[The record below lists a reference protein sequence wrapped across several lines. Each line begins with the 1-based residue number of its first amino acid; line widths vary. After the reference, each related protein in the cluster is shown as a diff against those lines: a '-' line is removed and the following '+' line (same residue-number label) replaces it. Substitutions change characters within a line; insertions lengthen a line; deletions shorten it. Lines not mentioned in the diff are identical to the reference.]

1 MIYRFLLAIK
11 NRPELIV
18 LSVMILVIMML
29 IIPLP
34 TYIVDFLIGL
44 NITISL
50 LIFMSSF
57 YITRILNFM
66 TFPALLLITT
76 LFRLALSISTSRL
89 ILLDADAGEIITSFG
104 EFVIGENLV
113 VGFVVFSIVTIVQF
127 LVITKGSERVAEV
140 AARFSLDGMP
150 GKQMSIDADL
160 KSGIINNEEV
170 KIRRKELGQESQLYG
185 SFDGA
190 MKFIKGDAIAGIV
203 IIFVNLIGGISVG
216 MAQMDLSITQAL
228 HTYTLLTIGDGLV
241 AQIPALLISISAGF
255 IVTRVGGEN
264 NNLGFSI
271 MNELLAQDFAI
282 LVTAILAFVIG
293 FLPGFPTPVFLILS
307 IILGGY
313 FFKKQWNNK
322 KKESSLEHG
331 KDESEGESSDPDGK
345 KGIISNLFSNKNELE
360 NENSLLTENI
370 TLSQAET
377 LPLIITISAKK
388 KGYLTKLVF
397 DKWLKKEFIL
407 QYGVLLPDIVIHY
420 SDRIEDNKIIIL
432 INEVKADEFD
442 CPFPFVHIKNPTD
455 EFFSLDFKVI
465 ETQDGDN
472 KYYWVNQSYKEKLE
486 LLGYKLEL
494 SEAYFYRKFSNLITL
509 NIVEFLGIQETKNI
523 LDKIE
528 ENSPELLKEC
538 YRQVSIQRI
547 NDVLQR
553 LVQEKIPIRNIKT
566 IIGGLVQWGS
576 KEKDPILLTEHIRSL
591 LSRYISYFFSN
602 DGKFNVII
610 LSHNVEEIIRGGIRQ
625 SSSGTFLNLE
635 PAELDMIIEKIS
647 TAIDEIKY
655 IEDYVFLT
663 AIDIRRFVKKL
674 IETQYPQLSVL
685 SYDEITSDIEIN
697 VLQSI

>member
-11 NRPELIV
+11 NKPELIV

-160 KSGIINNEEV
+160 KSGIITNDEV

-216 MAQMDLSITQAL
+216 MAQMDLSISQAL

-271 MNELLAQDFAI
+271 MNELLAQDFAL

-307 IILGGY
+307 VILGGY
-313 FFKKQWNNK
+313 FFKKQWKGK
-322 KKESSLEHG
+322 KKEATTENE
-331 KDESEGESSDPDGK
+331 DEKNEDNASDPEGK
-345 KGIISNLFSNKNELE
+345 KGIISNLFSNKNELDD
-360 NENSLLTENI
+360 ENSLLTENI

-377 LPLIITISAKK
+377 LPLIITVSSKK
-388 KGYLTKLVF
+388 KAYLSKLVF
-397 DKWLKKEFIL
+397 EKWLKKEFIL

-420 SDRIEDNKIIIL
+420 SDKIDENKIIIL

-442 CPFPFVHIKNPTD
+442 CPFPFVYIENPND
-455 EFFSLDFKVI
+455 ELFSLDFKMLEI
-465 ETQDGDN
+465 KDDDISH
-472 KYYWVNQSYKEKLE
+472 YWVNKNESDKLTSLDYKVE
-486 LLGYKLEL
+486 LPEN
-494 SEAYFYRKFSNLITL
+494 YFYRKFSNLITL

-576 KEKDPILLTEHIRSL
+576 KEKDPVLLTEHIRSL
-591 LSRYISYFFSN
+591 LSRYISHFFSK
-602 DGKFNVII
+602 DGKFDVII

-655 IEDYVFLT
+655 IQDYVFLT

>member
-160 KSGIINNEEV
+160 KSGIITNEEV

-216 MAQMDLSITQAL
+216 MAQMDLSISQAL

-271 MNELLAQDFAI
+271 MNELLAQDFAL
-282 LVTAILAFVIG
+282 LVTAILAFFIG

-307 IILGGY
+307 VILGGY
-313 FFKKQWNNK
+313 FFKKQWKSK
-322 KKESSLEHG
+322 KKEAST
-331 KDESEGESSDPDGK
+331 ESEDEKNEDDASDPDSK
-345 KGIISNLFSNKNELE
+345 KGIISNLFSNKNESDD
-360 NENSLLTENI
+360 ENSLLTENI

-377 LPLIITISAKK
+377 LPLIITVSAKK
-388 KGYLTKLVF
+388 KAYLSKLVF
-397 DKWLKKEFIL
+397 EKWLKKEFIL

-420 SDRIEDNKIIIL
+420 SDKIDENKIIIL

-442 CPFPFVHIKNPTD
+442 CPFPFVYVENPND
-455 EFFSLDFKVI
+455 ELFSLDFKMIEIKDNDVI
-465 ETQDGDN
+465 H
-472 KYYWVNQSYKEKLE
+472 YWVNKNDTDKLTS
-486 LLGYKLEL
+486 LGYKVEL
-494 SEAYFYRKFSNLITL
+494 PEIYFYRKFSNLITL

-576 KEKDPILLTEHIRSL
+576 REKDPVLLTEHIRSL
-591 LSRYISYFFSN
+591 LSRYISHFFSK

-610 LSHNVEEIIRGGIRQ
+610 LSHNVEEIIRSGIRQ

-655 IEDYVFLT
+655 IQDYVFLT

>member
-11 NRPELIV
+11 NKPELIV

-160 KSGIINNEEV
+160 KSGIITNEEV

-216 MAQMDLSITQAL
+216 MAQMDLSISQAL

-271 MNELLAQDFAI
+271 MNELLAQDFAL

-307 IILGGY
+307 VILGGY
-313 FFKKQWNNK
+313 FFKKQWKNK
-322 KKESSLEHG
+322 KKETAT
-331 KDESEGESSDPDGK
+331 ESGNEKNEDNASDPEGK
-345 KGIISNLFSNKNELE
+345 KGIISNLFSNKNELDD
-360 NENSLLTENI
+360 ENSLLTENI

-377 LPLIITISAKK
+377 LPLIITVSSKK
-388 KGYLTKLVF
+388 KAYLSKLVF

-420 SDRIEDNKIIIL
+420 SDKIDENKIIIL

-442 CPFPFVHIKNPTD
+442 CPFPFVYVENPND
-455 EFFSLDFKVI
+455 ELFSLDFKMI
-465 ETQDGDN
+465 EIKTNDVSHYWIN
-472 KYYWVNQSYKEKLE
+472 KNDTDKLTS
-486 LLGYKLEL
+486 LGYKLEL
-494 SEAYFYRKFSNLITL
+494 PEAYFYRKFSNLITL

-576 KEKDPILLTEHIRSL
+576 KEKDPVLLTEHIRSL
-591 LSRYISYFFSN
+591 LSRYISHFFSK

-655 IEDYVFLT
+655 IQDYVFLT

>member
-271 MNELLAQDFAI
+271 MNELLAQDFAL

-307 IILGGY
+307 VLLGGY
-313 FFKKQWNNK
+313 FFKKQWKSK
-322 KKESSLEHG
+322 KKETITDHEEDKSN
-331 KDESEGESSDPDGK
+331 DDDPDNK
-345 KGIISNLFSNKNELE
+345 KGLISNLFSNKNESE
-360 NENSLLTENI
+360 DENSLSKENI

-377 LPLIITISAKK
+377 LPLIISVSSKK
-388 KGYLTKLVF
+388 KTYLSKIVF
-397 DKWLKKEFIL
+397 EKWLKKEFIL
-407 QYGVLLPDIVIHY
+407 QYGVLLPDIVVHY
-420 SDRIEDNKIIIL
+420 SDKIEENKIIIL

-442 CPFPFVHIKNPTD
+442 CPFPFIHIENPND
-455 EFFSLDFKVI
+455 EFSSLNFKAI
-465 ETQDGDN
+465 ETQDN
-472 KYYWVNQSYKEKLE
+472 NIKNYWVSKNDKDKIE
-486 LLGYKLEL
+486 LLGYRLEL
-494 SEAYFYRKFSNLITL
+494 AETYFYRKFSNLITF

-553 LVQEKIPIRNIKT
+553 LIQEKIPIRNIKT

-591 LSRYISYFFSN
+591 LSRYISYFFS
-602 DGKFNVII
+602 DDRKLNVII
-610 LSHNVEEIIRGGIRQ
+610 LSHDVEEIIRGGIRQ

-655 IEDYVFLT
+655 VQDYIFLT

-674 IETQYPQLSVL
+674 IESQYPQLSVL

>member
-160 KSGIINNEEV
+160 KSGIITNEEV

-216 MAQMDLSITQAL
+216 MAQMDLSISQAL

-271 MNELLAQDFAI
+271 MNELLAQDFAL

-307 IILGGY
+307 VILGGY
-313 FFKKQWNNK
+313 FFKKQWKSK
-322 KKESSLEHG
+322 KKETSKESG
-331 KDESEGESSDPDGK
+331 DEKNEDDALDPDSK
-345 KGIISNLFSNKNELE
+345 KGIISNLFSNKNESDD
-360 NENSLLTENI
+360 ENSLLTENI

-377 LPLIITISAKK
+377 LPLIITVSTKK
-388 KGYLTKLVF
+388 KAYLSKLVF
-397 DKWLKKEFIL
+397 EKWLKKEFIL

-420 SDRIEDNKIIIL
+420 SDKIDENKIIIL

-442 CPFPFVHIKNPTD
+442 CPFPFVYIENPND
-455 EFFSLDFKVI
+455 ELFSLDFKMI
-465 ETQDGDN
+465 EIKDN
-472 KYYWVNQSYKEKLE
+472 DVNHYWINKNDTEKLIS
-486 LLGYKLEL
+486 LGYKVEFP
-494 SEAYFYRKFSNLITL
+494 EIYFYRKFSNLITL

-576 KEKDPILLTEHIRSL
+576 KEKDPVLLTEHIRSL
-591 LSRYISYFFSN
+591 LSRYISHFFSK

-655 IEDYVFLT
+655 IQDYVFLT

>member
-1 MIYRFLLAIK
+1 MIYRFLLEIK
-11 NRPELIV
+11 NKPELIV
-18 LSVMILVIMML
+18 LSVMILVIIML

-44 NITISL
+44 NITIAL

-160 KSGIINNEEV
+160 KSGIITNEEV

-216 MAQMDLSITQAL
+216 MAQMDLSISQAL

-271 MNELLAQDFAI
+271 MNELLAQDFAL

-307 IILGGY
+307 VILGGY
-313 FFKKQWNNK
+313 FFEKQWKNK
-322 KKESSLEHG
+322 KKKTITENG
-331 KDESEGESSDPDGK
+331 SEKNEDNASDPDGK
-345 KGIISNLFSNKNELE
+345 KGIISNLFSNKNELNE
-360 NENSLLTENI
+360 ENSLLNEDI

-377 LPLIITISAKK
+377 LPLIITVSSKK
-388 KGYLTKLVF
+388 KAYLSKLVF
-397 DKWLKKEFIL
+397 EKWLKKEFIL

-420 SDRIEDNKIIIL
+420 SDKIDENKIIIL

-442 CPFPFVHIKNPTD
+442 CPFPLVYVANPND
-455 EFFSLDFKVI
+455 ELFSLNFNMI
-465 ETQDGDN
+465 EIKDN
-472 KYYWVNQSYKEKLE
+472 EVSHYWVNKNDMDKLTSLNYKIE
-486 LLGYKLEL
+486 LPEI
-494 SEAYFYRKFSNLITL
+494 YFYRKFSNLITL

-553 LVQEKIPIRNIKT
+553 LVQERIPIRNIKT

-576 KEKDPILLTEHIRSL
+576 KEKDPVLLTEHIRSL
-591 LSRYISYFFSN
+591 LSRYISHFFSKE
-602 DGKFNVII
+602 GKFNVII
-610 LSHNVEEIIRGGIRQ
+610 LSHNIEEIIRGGIRQ

-655 IEDYVFLT
+655 VQDYVFLT

>member
-1 MIYRFLLAIK
+1 MIYRFLLTIK
-11 NRPELIV
+11 NKPELIV
-18 LSVMILVIMML
+18 LSVMILVIIML

-160 KSGIINNEEV
+160 KSGIITNEEV

-190 MKFIKGDAIAGIV
+190 MKFIKGDAIAGII

-216 MAQMDLSITQAL
+216 MAQMDLSISQAL

-271 MNELLAQDFAI
+271 MNELLAQDFAL

-313 FFKKQWNNK
+313 FFKKQWKSK
-322 KKESSLEHG
+322 KKEASTENE
-331 KDESEGESSDPDGK
+331 DEKNEDNASDPEGK
-345 KGIISNLFSNKNELE
+345 KGIISNLFSNKNELDD
-360 NENSLLTENI
+360 ENSLLTENI

-377 LPLIITISAKK
+377 LPLIITVSSKK
-388 KGYLTKLVF
+388 KAYLSKLVF
-397 DKWLKKEFIL
+397 EKWLKKEFIL

-420 SDRIEDNKIIIL
+420 SDKIDENKIIIL

-442 CPFPFVHIKNPTD
+442 CPFPFVYIENPND
-455 EFFSLDFKVI
+455 ELLSLDFKMLEI
-465 ETQDGDN
+465 KDN
-472 KYYWVNQSYKEKLE
+472 DVSHYWVNKNEMEKLAS
-486 LLGYKLEL
+486 LDYKVEL
-494 SEAYFYRKFSNLITL
+494 SENYFYRKFSNLITL

-576 KEKDPILLTEHIRSL
+576 KEKDPVLLTEHIRSL
-591 LSRYISYFFSN
+591 LSRYISHFFSK

-635 PAELDMIIEKIS
+635 PSELDMIIEKIS

-655 IEDYVFLT
+655 IQDYVFLT

-674 IETQYPQLSVL
+674 IEAQYPQLSVL

>member
-11 NRPELIV
+11 NKPELIV

-160 KSGIINNEEV
+160 KSGIITNDEV

-216 MAQMDLSITQAL
+216 MAQMDLSISQAL

-271 MNELLAQDFAI
+271 MNELLAQDFAL

-307 IILGGY
+307 VILGGY
-313 FFKKQWNNK
+313 FFKKQWKGK
-322 KKESSLEHG
+322 KKEAATENE
-331 KDESEGESSDPDGK
+331 DEKNEDNASDPESK
-345 KGIISNLFSNKNELE
+345 KGIISNLFSNKNELDD
-360 NENSLLTENI
+360 ENSLLTENI

-377 LPLIITISAKK
+377 LPLIITVSSKK
-388 KGYLTKLVF
+388 KAYLSKLVF
-397 DKWLKKEFIL
+397 EKWLKKEFIL

-420 SDRIEDNKIIIL
+420 SDKIDENKIIIL

-442 CPFPFVHIKNPTD
+442 CPFPFVYIENPND
-455 EFFSLDFKVI
+455 ELFSLDFKMLEI
-465 ETQDGDN
+465 KDDN
-472 KYYWVNQSYKEKLE
+472 ISHYWVNKNESDKLTSLDYKVE
-486 LLGYKLEL
+486 LPE
-494 SEAYFYRKFSNLITL
+494 SYFYRKFSNLITL

-576 KEKDPILLTEHIRSL
+576 KEKDPVLLTEHIRSL
-591 LSRYISYFFSN
+591 LSRYISHFFSK
-602 DGKFNVII
+602 DGKFDVII

-655 IEDYVFLT
+655 IQDYVFLT

>member
-11 NRPELIV
+11 NKPELIV

-160 KSGIINNEEV
+160 KSGIITNDEV

-216 MAQMDLSITQAL
+216 MAQMDLSISQAL

-271 MNELLAQDFAI
+271 MNELLAQDFAL

-313 FFKKQWNNK
+313 FFKKQWKGK
-322 KKESSLEHG
+322 KKEAATENE
-331 KDESEGESSDPDGK
+331 DEKNEDNASDPEGK
-345 KGIISNLFSNKNELE
+345 KGIISNLFSNKNESDD
-360 NENSLLTENI
+360 ENSLLTENI

-377 LPLIITISAKK
+377 LPLIITVSSKK
-388 KGYLTKLVF
+388 KAYLSKLVF
-397 DKWLKKEFIL
+397 EKWLKKEFIL

-420 SDRIEDNKIIIL
+420 SDKIDENKIIIL

-442 CPFPFVHIKNPTD
+442 CPFPFVYIENPND
-455 EFFSLDFKVI
+455 ELFSLDFKMLEI
-465 ETQDGDN
+465 KDDDISH
-472 KYYWVNQSYKEKLE
+472 YWVNKNESDKLTSLDYKVE
-486 LLGYKLEL
+486 LPE
-494 SEAYFYRKFSNLITL
+494 SYFYRKFSNLITL

-576 KEKDPILLTEHIRSL
+576 KEKDPVLLTEHIRSL
-591 LSRYISYFFSN
+591 LSRYISHFFSK
-602 DGKFNVII
+602 DGKFDVII

-655 IEDYVFLT
+655 IQDYVFLT

>member
-160 KSGIINNEEV
+160 KSGIITNEEV

-216 MAQMDLSITQAL
+216 MAQMDLSISQAL

-271 MNELLAQDFAI
+271 MNELLAQDFAL

-307 IILGGY
+307 VILGGY
-313 FFKKQWNNK
+313 FFKKQWKSK
-322 KKESSLEHG
+322 KKETSTESG
-331 KDESEGESSDPDGK
+331 DEKNEDDALDPDSK
-345 KGIISNLFSNKNELE
+345 KGIISNLFSNKNESDD
-360 NENSLLTENI
+360 ENSLLTENI

-377 LPLIITISAKK
+377 LPLIITVSTKK
-388 KGYLTKLVF
+388 KAYLSKLVF
-397 DKWLKKEFIL
+397 EKWLKKEFIL

-420 SDRIEDNKIIIL
+420 SDKIDENKIIIL

-442 CPFPFVHIKNPTD
+442 CPFPFVYIENPND
-455 EFFSLDFKVI
+455 ELFSLDFKMI
-465 ETQDGDN
+465 EIKDN
-472 KYYWVNQSYKEKLE
+472 DVNHYWINKNDTEKLIS
-486 LLGYKLEL
+486 LGYKVEFP
-494 SEAYFYRKFSNLITL
+494 EIYFYRKFSNLITL

-576 KEKDPILLTEHIRSL
+576 KEKDPVLLTEHIRSL
-591 LSRYISYFFSN
+591 LSRYISHFFSK

-655 IEDYVFLT
+655 IQDYVFLT

>member
-1 MIYRFLLAIK
+1 MIYKFLLAIK
-11 NRPELIV
+11 NKPELIV

-34 TYIVDFLIGL
+34 TYLVDFLIGL
-44 NITISL
+44 NITIAI

-57 YITRILNFM
+57 YIKRILNFM

-160 KSGIINNEEV
+160 KSGIITNEEV
-170 KIRRKELGQESQLYG
+170 QIRRKELGQESQLYG

-216 MAQMDLSITQAL
+216 MAQMGLSITEAL

-264 NNLGFSI
+264 NNLGYSI
-271 MNELLAQDFAI
+271 MNELLAQDFAL
-282 LVTAILAFVIG
+282 LVTAILAFGIG

-307 IILGGY
+307 VMLGVY
-313 FFKKQWNNK
+313 FFKIKWK
-322 KKESSLEHG
+322 SS
-331 KDESEGESSDPDGK
+331 K
-345 KGIISNLFSNKNELE
+345 KGLMSNLFSGKHGEE
-360 NENSLLTENI
+360 VDNSLLTENI

-377 LPLIITISAKK
+377 LPLIITLSTKK
-388 KGYLTKLVF
+388 KPYLTKIVF
-397 DKWLKKEFIL
+397 EKWLQKEFIL
-407 QYGVLLPDIVIHY
+407 QYGILLPDIVIHY
-420 SDRIEDNKIIIL
+420 SDKIDDDKIIIL
-432 INEVKADEFD
+432 INEVKAKELN
-442 CPFPFVHIKNPTD
+442 CPFPLFHIENPND
-455 EFFSLDFKVI
+455 ELLSLGFNLISI
-465 ETQDGDN
+465 EDDN
-472 KYYWVNQSYKEKLE
+472 KTHYWIERDDESKLAP
-486 LLGYKLEL
+486 LGYKAER
-494 SEAYFYRKFSNLITL
+494 SESYFYRKFSDLITL
-509 NIVEFLGIQETKNI
+509 NITEFLGIQETKDI
-523 LDKIE
+523 LDKLE
-528 ENSPELLKEC
+528 KSAPELLKEC

-576 KEKDPILLTEHIRSL
+576 KEKDPVLLTEHIRTL
-591 LSRYISYFFSN
+591 LARYISYFFST
-602 DGKFNVII
+602 DGKFNAII
-610 LSHNVEEIIRGGIRQ
+610 LSNDMEEIIRSGIRQ
-625 SSSGTFLNLE
+625 SSSGTLLNLE

-647 TAIDEIKY
+647 MVIDDIKY
-655 IEDYVFLT
+655 IQDYIFLT
-663 AIDIRRFVKKL
+663 SIDIRRFVKKL
-674 IETQYPQLSVL
+674 IETQYPQIPVL

>member
-11 NRPELIV
+11 NKPELIV

-216 MAQMDLSITQAL
+216 MAQMDLSITEAL

-264 NNLGFSI
+264 SNLGFSI
-271 MNELLAQDFAI
+271 MNELLAQDFAL
-282 LVTAILAFVIG
+282 LVTAILAFIIG

-307 IILGGY
+307 VLLGGY
-313 FFKKQWNNK
+313 FFKKQWKVNK
-322 KKESSLEHG
+322 KEVI
-331 KDESEGESSDPDGK
+331 KDNQKDKSEDRDSDSDSK
-345 KGIISNLFSNKNELE
+345 KGLISNLFSNKNELE
-360 NENSLLTENI
+360 SENSLLKEDI

-377 LPLIITISAKK
+377 LPLIITVSSKK
-388 KGYLTKLVF
+388 KIYLSKLVF
-397 DKWLKKEFIL
+397 EKWLKKEFIL
-407 QYGVLLPDIVIHY
+407 QYGVLLPDIIIHY
-420 SDRIEDNKIIIL
+420 SDNIDNDKIIIL

-442 CPFPFVHIKNPTD
+442 CPFPLIHVKNPND
-455 EFFSLDFKVI
+455 EFSSLNFKTI
-465 ETQDGDN
+465 EINDN
-472 KYYWVNQSYKEKLE
+472 NVKNYWVNKSDKDKIE

-494 SEAYFYRKFSNLITL
+494 PEAYFYKRFSNLMTF

-576 KEKDPILLTEHIRSL
+576 KEKDPVLLTEHIRSL
-591 LSRYISYFFSN
+591 LSRYISHFFSN
-602 DGKFNVII
+602 DGKINVII
-610 LSHNVEEIIRGGIRQ
+610 LSNNIEEIIRGGIRQ

-655 IEDYVFLT
+655 IQDYLFLT

-685 SYDEITSDIEIN
+685 SYDEVTSDIEIN

>member
-160 KSGIINNEEV
+160 KSGIITNEEV

-216 MAQMDLSITQAL
+216 MAQMDLSISQAL

-271 MNELLAQDFAI
+271 MNELLAQDFAL

-307 IILGGY
+307 VILGGY
-313 FFKKQWNNK
+313 FFKKQWKSK
-322 KKESSLEHG
+322 KKEASTESG
-331 KDESEGESSDPDGK
+331 DEKNEYDASDPDSK
-345 KGIISNLFSNKNELE
+345 KGIISNLFSNKNESDD
-360 NENSLLTENI
+360 ENSLLTENI

-377 LPLIITISAKK
+377 LPLIITVSAKK
-388 KGYLTKLVF
+388 KAYLSKLVF
-397 DKWLKKEFIL
+397 EKWLKKEFIL

-420 SDRIEDNKIIIL
+420 SDKIDENKIIIL

-442 CPFPFVHIKNPTD
+442 CPFPFVYVENPND
-455 EFFSLDFKVI
+455 ELFSLDFKMIEIKDNDVI
-465 ETQDGDN
+465 HYWIN
-472 KYYWVNQSYKEKLE
+472 KNDTDKLTS
-486 LLGYKLEL
+486 LGYKVEL
-494 SEAYFYRKFSNLITL
+494 PEIYFYRKFSNLITL

-576 KEKDPILLTEHIRSL
+576 REKDPVLLTEHIRSL
-591 LSRYISYFFSN
+591 LSRYISHFFSK

-610 LSHNVEEIIRGGIRQ
+610 LSHNVEEIIRSGIRQ

-655 IEDYVFLT
+655 IQDYVFLT

>member
-11 NRPELIV
+11 SKPELIV
-18 LSVMILVIMML
+18 LSVMILVIIML

-44 NITISL
+44 NITIAL

-160 KSGIINNEEV
+160 KSGIMTNEEV

-216 MAQMDLSITQAL
+216 MAQMDLSISQAL

-271 MNELLAQDFAI
+271 MNELLAQDFAL

-307 IILGGY
+307 VILGGY
-313 FFKKQWNNK
+313 FFKKQWKNK
-322 KKESSLEHG
+322 KKETTT
-331 KDESEGESSDPDGK
+331 ESGGEKNEDNASDPDGK
-345 KGIISNLFSNKNELE
+345 KGIISNLFSNKNEL
-360 NENSLLTENI
+360 NDENSLLNEDI

-377 LPLIITISAKK
+377 LPLIITVSSKK
-388 KGYLTKLVF
+388 KTYLSKLVF
-397 DKWLKKEFIL
+397 EKWLKKEFIL

-420 SDRIEDNKIIIL
+420 SDKIDENKIIIL

-442 CPFPFVHIKNPTD
+442 CPFPLVYVSNPNDELSSLNFNMMEIK
-455 EFFSLDFKVI
+455 
-465 ETQDGDN
+465 DN
-472 KYYWVNQSYKEKLE
+472 DVSHYWVNKNDMDKLTSLNYKIE
-486 LLGYKLEL
+486 LPEI
-494 SEAYFYRKFSNLITL
+494 YFYKKFSNLITL
-509 NIVEFLGIQETKNI
+509 NVVEFLGIQETKNI

-591 LSRYISYFFSN
+591 LSRYISHFFSK
-602 DGKFNVII
+602 DGKLNVII
-610 LSHNVEEIIRGGIRQ
+610 LSHNIEEIIRGGIRQ

-655 IEDYVFLT
+655 IQDYVFLT
-663 AIDIRRFVKKL
+663 AIDIRRFVKKI

>member
-160 KSGIINNEEV
+160 KSGIITNEEV

-216 MAQMDLSITQAL
+216 MAQMDLSISQAL

-271 MNELLAQDFAI
+271 MNELLAQDFAL

-293 FLPGFPTPVFLILS
+293 FLPGFPTPIFLILS
-307 IILGGY
+307 VILGGY
-313 FFKKQWNNK
+313 FFKKQWKSK
-322 KKESSLEHG
+322 KKEASTESG
-331 KDESEGESSDPDGK
+331 DEKNEDDASDPDSK
-345 KGIISNLFSNKNELE
+345 KGIISNLFSNKNESDD
-360 NENSLLTENI
+360 ENSLLTENI

-377 LPLIITISAKK
+377 LPLIITVSAKK
-388 KGYLTKLVF
+388 KAYLSKLVF
-397 DKWLKKEFIL
+397 EKWLKKEFIL

-420 SDRIEDNKIIIL
+420 SDKIDENKIIIL

-442 CPFPFVHIKNPTD
+442 CPFPFVYVENPND
-455 EFFSLDFKVI
+455 ELFSLDFKMIEIKDNDVI
-465 ETQDGDN
+465 HYWIN
-472 KYYWVNQSYKEKLE
+472 KNDTDKLTS
-486 LLGYKLEL
+486 LGYKVEL
-494 SEAYFYRKFSNLITL
+494 PEIYFYRKFSNLITL

-576 KEKDPILLTEHIRSL
+576 REKDPVLLTEHIRSL
-591 LSRYISYFFSN
+591 LSRYISHFFSK

-610 LSHNVEEIIRGGIRQ
+610 LSHNVEEIIRSGIRQ

-655 IEDYVFLT
+655 IQDYVFLT

>member
-11 NRPELIV
+11 NKPELIV

-160 KSGIINNEEV
+160 KSGIITNDEV

-216 MAQMDLSITQAL
+216 MAQMDLSISQAL

-264 NNLGFSI
+264 SNLGFSI
-271 MNELLAQDFAI
+271 MNELLAQDFAL

-307 IILGGY
+307 VILGGY
-313 FFKKQWNNK
+313 FFKKQWKGK
-322 KKESSLEHG
+322 KKEAATENENE
-331 KDESEGESSDPDGK
+331 KNEDNASDPESK
-345 KGIISNLFSNKNELE
+345 KGIISNLFSNKNELDD
-360 NENSLLTENI
+360 ENSLLTENI

-377 LPLIITISAKK
+377 LPLIITVSSKK
-388 KGYLTKLVF
+388 KAYLSKLVF
-397 DKWLKKEFIL
+397 EKWLKKEFIL

-420 SDRIEDNKIIIL
+420 SDKIDENKIIIL

-442 CPFPFVHIKNPTD
+442 CPFPFVYIENPND
-455 EFFSLDFKVI
+455 ELFSLDFKMLEI
-465 ETQDGDN
+465 KEDDISH
-472 KYYWVNQSYKEKLE
+472 YWVNKNESDKLTSLDYKVE
-486 LLGYKLEL
+486 LPE
-494 SEAYFYRKFSNLITL
+494 SYFYRKFSNLITL

-576 KEKDPILLTEHIRSL
+576 KEKDPVLLTEHIRSL
-591 LSRYISYFFSN
+591 LSRYISHFFSK
-602 DGKFNVII
+602 DGKFDVII

-655 IEDYVFLT
+655 IQDYVFLT

-685 SYDEITSDIEIN
+685 SYDEVTSDIEIN

>member
-18 LSVMILVIMML
+18 LSVMVLVIMML

-216 MAQMDLSITQAL
+216 MAQMDLSISQAL

-271 MNELLAQDFAI
+271 MNELLAQDFAL
-282 LVTAILAFVIG
+282 LVTAILAFTIG

-307 IILGGY
+307 VILGGY
-313 FFKKQWNNK
+313 FFKKQWKNK
-322 KKESSLEHG
+322 KKETITD
-331 KDESEGESSDPDGK
+331 KDEDSDTDSK
-345 KGIISNLFSNKNELE
+345 KGLISNIFSNKNEAE
-360 NENSLLTENI
+360 DENSLSKENI

-377 LPLIITISAKK
+377 LPLIVTVSSKK
-388 KGYLTKLVF
+388 KTYLSKLIF
-397 DKWLKKEFIL
+397 EKWLKKEFIL
-407 QYGVLLPDIVIHY
+407 QYGVLLPDIIIHY
-420 SDRIEDNKIIIL
+420 SDKIDDNRIIIL

-442 CPFPFVHIKNPTD
+442 CPFLFIHIENPND
-455 EFFSLDFKVI
+455 EFLALNFKTI
-465 ETQDGDN
+465 ETQDKDIKN
-472 KYYWVNQSYKEKLE
+472 YWVDKSDKEKITLSGYQLE
-486 LLGYKLEL
+486 LP
-494 SEAYFYRKFSNLITL
+494 EAYFYKKFSNLITF

-528 ENSPELLKEC
+528 ESSPELLKEC

-576 KEKDPILLTEHIRSL
+576 KEKDPILLTEHIRTL
-591 LSRYISYFFSN
+591 LSRYISHFFSN
-602 DGKFNVII
+602 DGKINVII
-610 LSHNVEEIIRGGIRQ
+610 LSHHVEEIIRDGIRQ

-635 PAELDMIIEKIS
+635 PAELDMIIEKTS
-647 TAIDEIKY
+647 AAIDEIKY
-655 IEDYVFLT
+655 VQNYIFLT

-674 IETQYPQLSVL
+674 IETQYPHLSVL

>member
-216 MAQMDLSITQAL
+216 MAQMDLSISQAL

-271 MNELLAQDFAI
+271 MNELLAQDFAL
-282 LVTAILAFVIG
+282 LVTAVLAFVIG

-307 IILGGY
+307 VILGGY
-313 FFKKQWNNK
+313 FFKKRWKNK
-322 KKESSLEHG
+322 KKETTLETEED
-331 KDESEGESSDPDGK
+331 KSKNDELESEGK
-345 KGIISNLFSNKNELE
+345 KGIISNLFSNKNDSET
-360 NENSLLTENI
+360 ENSLLKEDI

-377 LPLIITISAKK
+377 LPLIITTSLNKK
-388 KGYLTKLVF
+388 AYLSKLVF
-397 DKWLKKEFIL
+397 EKWLKKEFIL
-407 QYGVLLPDIVIHY
+407 QYGVLLPDIVLHY
-420 SDRIEDNKIIIL
+420 SDKIDDNKFIIL

-442 CPFPFVHIKNPTD
+442 CPFPFLHVENPND
-455 EFFSLDFKVI
+455 EFFSLDFKMV
-465 ETQDGDN
+465 ETQDNDIVN
-472 KYYWVNQSYKEKLE
+472 YWVNKSDKEKLS

-494 SEAYFYRKFSNLITL
+494 SESYFYRKFSNLITL

-553 LVQEKIPIRNIKT
+553 LIQEKIPIRNIKT

-576 KEKDPILLTEHIRSL
+576 KEKDPVLLTEHIRAL
-591 LSRYISYFFSN
+591 LSRYISHFFSD
-602 DGKFNVII
+602 DGKINVII
-610 LSHNVEEIIRGGIRQ
+610 LSNNIEEIIRGGIRQ

-635 PAELDMIIEKIS
+635 PAELDMIIENIS

-655 IEDYVFLT
+655 VQQFVFLT

-674 IETQYPQLSVL
+674 IENQYPQLSVL

>member
-1 MIYRFLLAIK
+1 MVYKFLSAIR

-18 LSVMILVIMML
+18 LAVMVLVIMML

-160 KSGIINNEEV
+160 KSGIITNDEV

-216 MAQMDLSITQAL
+216 MAQMDLSISQAL

-264 NNLGFSI
+264 KNLGFSI
-271 MNELLAQDFAI
+271 MNELLAQDFAL
-282 LVTAILAFVIG
+282 LVTAVLAFIIG

-307 IILGGY
+307 AIIAFY
-313 FFKKQWNNK
+313 FFKKNRGNK
-322 KKESSLEHG
+322 KKSTASSTTEEGG
-331 KDESEGESSDPDGK
+331 KNEEGENK
-345 KGIISNLFSNKNELE
+345 KGLISNLFSGKKNEE
-360 NENSLLTENI
+360 ENSLLTETI
-370 TLSQAET
+370 SLEQAET
-377 LPLIITISAKK
+377 LPLIVTVSTTKK
-388 KGYLTKLVF
+388 DYLTKIVF
-397 DKWLKKEFIL
+397 EKWLKKEFIL

-420 SDRIEDNKIIIL
+420 SDVIEEDRIIIL

-442 CPFPFVHIKNPTD
+442 CPFSLINIEEPND
-455 EFFSLDFKVI
+455 EFFSLGLKYV
-465 ETQDGDN
+465 EKEDN
-472 KYYWVNQSYKEKLE
+472 KIKRYWVKEIEKEKLT
-486 LLGYKLEL
+486 KLDYQIIK
-494 SEAYFYRKFSNLITL
+494 SENYFYNKFSSLMTS
-509 NIVEFLGIQETKNI
+509 NIIEFLGIQETKNI
-523 LDKIE
+523 LDKVE
-528 ENSPELLKEC
+528 ERAPELMKEC

-547 NDVLQR
+547 NEVLQR
-553 LVQEKIPIRNIKT
+553 LIQEKIPIRNIKT
-566 IIGGLVQWGS
+566 IVGGLVQWGG

-591 LSRYISYFFSN
+591 LARYISSFFSKN
-602 DGKFNVII
+602 GKINVVI
-610 LSHNVEEIIRGGIRQ
+610 LSNEVEEIIRSGIRQ

-635 PAELDMIIEKIS
+635 PAELDLIMEKM
-647 TAIDEIKY
+647 TVAFDEIKY
-655 IEDYVFLT
+655 IQNYVVLT
-663 AIDIRRFVKKL
+663 AIDIRRFVRKL
-674 IETQYPQLSVL
+674 LETQFSQLSVL
-685 SYDEITSDIEIN
+685 SYDELSSDIEIN

>member
-160 KSGIINNEEV
+160 KSGIITNEEV

-216 MAQMDLSITQAL
+216 MAQMDLSISQAL

-271 MNELLAQDFAI
+271 MNELLAQDFAL

-307 IILGGY
+307 VILGGY
-313 FFKKQWNNK
+313 FFKKQWKSK
-322 KKESSLEHG
+322 KKETSKESG
-331 KDESEGESSDPDGK
+331 DEKNEDDALDPDSK
-345 KGIISNLFSNKNELE
+345 KGIISNLFSNKNESDD
-360 NENSLLTENI
+360 ENSLLTENI

-377 LPLIITISAKK
+377 LPLIITVSTKK
-388 KGYLTKLVF
+388 KAYLSKLVF
-397 DKWLKKEFIL
+397 EKWLKKEFIL

-420 SDRIEDNKIIIL
+420 SDKIDENKIIIL

-442 CPFPFVHIKNPTD
+442 CPFPFVYIENPND
-455 EFFSLDFKVI
+455 ELFSLDFKMI
-465 ETQDGDN
+465 EIKDN
-472 KYYWVNQSYKEKLE
+472 DVNHYWINKNDTEKLIS
-486 LLGYKLEL
+486 LGYKVEFP
-494 SEAYFYRKFSNLITL
+494 EIYFYRKFSNLITL

-576 KEKDPILLTEHIRSL
+576 KEKDPVLLTEHIRSL
-591 LSRYISYFFSN
+591 LSRYISHFFSK
-602 DGKFNVII
+602 DRKFNVII

-655 IEDYVFLT
+655 IQDYVFLT

>member
-1 MIYRFLLAIK
+1 MVYKFLSAIR

-18 LSVMILVIMML
+18 LAVMVLVIMML

-66 TFPALLLITT
+66 IFPALLLITT

-160 KSGIINNEEV
+160 KSGIITNDEV

-216 MAQMDLSITQAL
+216 MAQMDLSISQAL

-264 NNLGFSI
+264 KNLGFSI
-271 MNELLAQDFAI
+271 MNELLAQDFAL
-282 LVTAILAFVIG
+282 LVTAVLAFIIG

-307 IILGGY
+307 AIIAFY
-313 FFKKQWNNK
+313 FFKKNRGNK
-322 KKESSLEHG
+322 KKSTASSTTEEGG
-331 KDESEGESSDPDGK
+331 KNEEGENK
-345 KGIISNLFSNKNELE
+345 KGLISNLFSGKKNEE
-360 NENSLLTENI
+360 ENSLLTETI
-370 TLSQAET
+370 SLEQAET
-377 LPLIITISAKK
+377 LPLIVTVSTTKK
-388 KGYLTKLVF
+388 DYLTKIVF
-397 DKWLKKEFIL
+397 EKWLKKEFIL

-420 SDRIEDNKIIIL
+420 SDVIEEDRIIIL

-442 CPFPFVHIKNPTD
+442 CPFSLINIEEPND
-455 EFFSLDFKVI
+455 EFFSLGLKYV
-465 ETQDGDN
+465 EKEDN
-472 KYYWVNQSYKEKLE
+472 KIKRYWVKEIEKEKLT
-486 LLGYKLEL
+486 KLDYQIIK
-494 SEAYFYRKFSNLITL
+494 SENYFYNKFSSLMTS
-509 NIVEFLGIQETKNI
+509 NIIEFLGIQETKNI
-523 LDKIE
+523 LDKVE
-528 ENSPELLKEC
+528 ERAPELMKEC

-547 NDVLQR
+547 NEVLQR
-553 LVQEKIPIRNIKT
+553 LIQEKIPIRNIKT
-566 IIGGLVQWGS
+566 IVGGLVQWGG

-591 LSRYISYFFSN
+591 LARYISSFFSKN
-602 DGKFNVII
+602 GKINVVI
-610 LSHNVEEIIRGGIRQ
+610 LSNEVEEIIRSGIRQ

-635 PAELDMIIEKIS
+635 PAELDLIMEKM
-647 TAIDEIKY
+647 TVAFDEIKY
-655 IEDYVFLT
+655 IQNYVVLT
-663 AIDIRRFVKKL
+663 AIDIRRFVRKL
-674 IETQYPQLSVL
+674 LETQFSQLSVL
-685 SYDEITSDIEIN
+685 SYDELSSDIEIN

>member
-11 NRPELIV
+11 NKPELIV

-160 KSGIINNEEV
+160 KSGIITNDEV

-216 MAQMDLSITQAL
+216 MAQMDLSISQAL

-271 MNELLAQDFAI
+271 MNELLAQDFAL

-307 IILGGY
+307 VILGGY
-313 FFKKQWNNK
+313 FFKKQWKGK
-322 KKESSLEHG
+322 KKEAATENE
-331 KDESEGESSDPDGK
+331 DEKNEDNASDPESK
-345 KGIISNLFSNKNELE
+345 KGIISNLFSNKNELDD
-360 NENSLLTENI
+360 ENSLLTENI

-377 LPLIITISAKK
+377 LPLIITVSSKK
-388 KGYLTKLVF
+388 KAYLSKLVF
-397 DKWLKKEFIL
+397 EKWLKKEFIL

-420 SDRIEDNKIIIL
+420 SDKIDENKIIIL

-442 CPFPFVHIKNPTD
+442 CPFPFVYIENPND
-455 EFFSLDFKVI
+455 ELFSLDFKMLEI
-465 ETQDGDN
+465 KDDDISH
-472 KYYWVNQSYKEKLE
+472 YWVNKNESDKLTSLDYKVE
-486 LLGYKLEL
+486 LPE
-494 SEAYFYRKFSNLITL
+494 SYFYRKFSNLITL

-576 KEKDPILLTEHIRSL
+576 KEKDPVLLTEHIRSL
-591 LSRYISYFFSN
+591 LSRYISHFFSK
-602 DGKFNVII
+602 DGKFDVII

-655 IEDYVFLT
+655 IQDYVFLT

>member
-11 NRPELIV
+11 NKPELIV

-160 KSGIINNEEV
+160 KSGIITNDEV

-216 MAQMDLSITQAL
+216 MAQMDLSISQAL

-264 NNLGFSI
+264 SNLGFSI
-271 MNELLAQDFAI
+271 MNELLAQDFAL

-307 IILGGY
+307 VILGGY
-313 FFKKQWNNK
+313 FFKKQWKGK
-322 KKESSLEHG
+322 KKEAATENENE
-331 KDESEGESSDPDGK
+331 KNEDNASDPESK
-345 KGIISNLFSNKNELE
+345 KGIISNLFSNKNELDD
-360 NENSLLTENI
+360 ENSLLTENI

-377 LPLIITISAKK
+377 LPLIITVSSKK
-388 KGYLTKLVF
+388 KAYLSKLVF
-397 DKWLKKEFIL
+397 EKWLKKEFIL

-420 SDRIEDNKIIIL
+420 SDKIDENKIIIL

-442 CPFPFVHIKNPTD
+442 CPFPFVYIENPND
-455 EFFSLDFKVI
+455 ELFSLDFKMLEI
-465 ETQDGDN
+465 KDDDISH
-472 KYYWVNQSYKEKLE
+472 YWVNKNESDKLTSLDYKVE
-486 LLGYKLEL
+486 LPE
-494 SEAYFYRKFSNLITL
+494 SYFYRKFSNLITL

-576 KEKDPILLTEHIRSL
+576 KEKDPVLLTEHIRSL
-591 LSRYISYFFSN
+591 LSRYISHFFSK
-602 DGKFNVII
+602 DGKFDVII

-655 IEDYVFLT
+655 IQDYVFLT

-685 SYDEITSDIEIN
+685 SYDEVTSDIEIN

>member
-160 KSGIINNEEV
+160 KSGIITNEEV

-216 MAQMDLSITQAL
+216 MAQMDLSISQAL

-271 MNELLAQDFAI
+271 MNELLAQDFAL

-307 IILGGY
+307 VILGGY
-313 FFKKQWNNK
+313 FFKKQWKSK
-322 KKESSLEHG
+322 KKETSTESG
-331 KDESEGESSDPDGK
+331 DEKNEDDALDPDSK
-345 KGIISNLFSNKNELE
+345 KGIISNLFSNKNESDD
-360 NENSLLTENI
+360 ENSLLTENI

-377 LPLIITISAKK
+377 LPLIITVSTKK
-388 KGYLTKLVF
+388 KAYLSKLVF
-397 DKWLKKEFIL
+397 EKWLKKEFIL

-420 SDRIEDNKIIIL
+420 SDKIDENKIIIL

-442 CPFPFVHIKNPTD
+442 CPFPFVYIENPND
-455 EFFSLDFKVI
+455 ELFSLDFKMI
-465 ETQDGDN
+465 EIKDN
-472 KYYWVNQSYKEKLE
+472 DVNHYWINKNDTEKLIS
-486 LLGYKLEL
+486 LGYKVEFP
-494 SEAYFYRKFSNLITL
+494 EIYFYRKFSNLITL

-523 LDKIE
+523 LNKIE

-576 KEKDPILLTEHIRSL
+576 KEKDPVLLTEHIRSL
-591 LSRYISYFFSN
+591 LSRYISHFFSK

-655 IEDYVFLT
+655 IQDYVFLT

>member
-11 NRPELIV
+11 NKPELIV

-34 TYIVDFLIGL
+34 TYIVDFLVGL

-160 KSGIINNEEV
+160 KSGIITNDEV

-216 MAQMDLSITQAL
+216 MAQMDLSISQAL

-271 MNELLAQDFAI
+271 MNELLAQDFAL

-307 IILGGY
+307 VILGGY
-313 FFKKQWNNK
+313 FFKKQWKGK
-322 KKESSLEHG
+322 KKEAATENE
-331 KDESEGESSDPDGK
+331 DEKNEDNASDPESK
-345 KGIISNLFSNKNELE
+345 KGIISNLFSNKNELDD
-360 NENSLLTENI
+360 ENSLLTENI

-377 LPLIITISAKK
+377 LPLIITVSSKK
-388 KGYLTKLVF
+388 KAYLSKLVF
-397 DKWLKKEFIL
+397 EKWLKKEFIL

-420 SDRIEDNKIIIL
+420 SDKIDENKIIIL

-442 CPFPFVHIKNPTD
+442 CPFPFVYIENPND
-455 EFFSLDFKVI
+455 ELFSLDFKI
-465 ETQDGDN
+465 LEIKDGDISH
-472 KYYWVNQSYKEKLE
+472 YWVNKNESDKLTS
-486 LLGYKLEL
+486 LDYKLEL
-494 SEAYFYRKFSNLITL
+494 PESYFYRKFSNLITL

-576 KEKDPILLTEHIRSL
+576 KEKDPVLLTEHIRSL
-591 LSRYISYFFSN
+591 LSRYISHFFSK
-602 DGKFNVII
+602 DGKFDVII

-655 IEDYVFLT
+655 IQDYVFLT

-674 IETQYPQLSVL
+674 IETQYPQLPVL

>member
-11 NRPELIV
+11 NKPELIV
-18 LSVMILVIMML
+18 LSVMILVIIML

-44 NITISL
+44 NITIAL

-160 KSGIINNEEV
+160 KSGIITNEEV

-216 MAQMDLSITQAL
+216 MAQMDLSISQAL

-271 MNELLAQDFAI
+271 MNELLAQDFAL

-307 IILGGY
+307 VILGGY
-313 FFKKQWNNK
+313 FFKKQWKNK
-322 KKESSLEHG
+322 KKEITTESRG
-331 KDESEGESSDPDGK
+331 KKNEDNASDPDGK
-345 KGIISNLFSNKNELE
+345 KGIISNLFSNKNEL
-360 NENSLLTENI
+360 NDENSLLNEDI

-377 LPLIITISAKK
+377 LPLIITVSSKK
-388 KGYLTKLVF
+388 KAYLSKLVF
-397 DKWLKKEFIL
+397 EKWLKKEFIL

-420 SDRIEDNKIIIL
+420 SDKIDENKIIIL

-442 CPFPFVHIKNPTD
+442 CPFPLVYVANPNDELSSLNFNMIEIK
-455 EFFSLDFKVI
+455 
-465 ETQDGDN
+465 DN
-472 KYYWVNQSYKEKLE
+472 DVSNYWVNKNYMDKLTSLNYKIE
-486 LLGYKLEL
+486 LPEI
-494 SEAYFYRKFSNLITL
+494 YFYRKFSNLITL

-576 KEKDPILLTEHIRSL
+576 KEKDPVLLTEHIRSL
-591 LSRYISYFFSN
+591 LSRYISHFFSK
-602 DGKFNVII
+602 DGNFNVII
-610 LSHNVEEIIRGGIRQ
+610 LSHNIEEIIRGGIRQ

-655 IEDYVFLT
+655 VQDYVFLT

>member
-11 NRPELIV
+11 NKPELIV

-160 KSGIINNEEV
+160 KSGIITNDEV

-216 MAQMDLSITQAL
+216 MAQMDLSISQAL

-271 MNELLAQDFAI
+271 MNELLAQDFAL

-307 IILGGY
+307 VILGGY
-313 FFKKQWNNK
+313 FFKKQWKGK
-322 KKESSLEHG
+322 KKEAATENE
-331 KDESEGESSDPDGK
+331 DEKNEDNASDPESK
-345 KGIISNLFSNKNELE
+345 KGIISNLFSNKNELDD
-360 NENSLLTENI
+360 ENSLLTENI

-377 LPLIITISAKK
+377 LPLIITVSSKK
-388 KGYLTKLVF
+388 KAYLSKLVF
-397 DKWLKKEFIL
+397 EKWLKKEFIL

-420 SDRIEDNKIIIL
+420 SDKIDENKIIIL

-442 CPFPFVHIKNPTD
+442 CPFPFVYIENPND
-455 EFFSLDFKVI
+455 ELFSLDFKMLEI
-465 ETQDGDN
+465 KDN
-472 KYYWVNQSYKEKLE
+472 DISHYWVNKNESDKLTSLDYKVE
-486 LLGYKLEL
+486 LPE
-494 SEAYFYRKFSNLITL
+494 SYFYRKFSNLITL

-576 KEKDPILLTEHIRSL
+576 KEKDPVLLTEHIRSL
-591 LSRYISYFFSN
+591 LSRYISHFFSK
-602 DGKFNVII
+602 DGKFDVII

-655 IEDYVFLT
+655 IQDYVFLT